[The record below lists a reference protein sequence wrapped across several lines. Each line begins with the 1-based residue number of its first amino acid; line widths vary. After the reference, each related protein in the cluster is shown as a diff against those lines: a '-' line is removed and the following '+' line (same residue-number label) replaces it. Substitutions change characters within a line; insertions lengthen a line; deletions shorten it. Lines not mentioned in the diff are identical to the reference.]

1 MAKPENQKPDPQP
14 DKGKPPTD
22 PPGPPTDPGPKDV
35 EIIVNTRE
43 KTVPKG
49 KITFETVVA
58 LALGEVPTG
67 EGITIT
73 VTYRRGQSNHPQ
85 GSLVAGGSVEVVKGM
100 VFDVSRTDRS

>member
-1 MAKPENQKPDPQP
+1 MAKPDDKKPDPQP
-14 DKGKPPTD
+14 DKGKPPAD

-35 EIIVNTRE
+35 AIIVNTRE

-49 KITFETVVA
+49 KITFEKVVE
-58 LALGEVPTG
+58 LAFGEVPTG
-67 EGITIT
+67 DGITIT
-73 VTYRRGQSNHPQ
+73 VTYRRGQADHPQ